1 VMDGSVIPRA
11 IGRNPSKTIAAV
23 AERSCD
29 ELLKDLPRRL
39 NGATTVV

>member
-1 VMDGSVIPRA
+1 MDGSVIPRA

-23 AERSCD
+23 AERSCTKLR
-29 ELLKDLPRRL
+29 EQLPNRL